1 MHIWMKA
8 NLQWQR
14 KEKCVR
20 KITLTV
26 LRHSYLQ
33 TQNDLKQ
40 SKNQQQPIKMSFES
54 TWRWLRSHET
64 EKVREFKVITLIKL
78 DPHFFQASELQG
90 LEHTFNLGFQVSGWW
105 TCSFWLR
112 ILTGSQIFRCWI
124 TKIIEKIKTHITPN
138 SGNSSFPI

>member
-1 MHIWMKA
+1 MKA

-54 TWRWLRSHET
+54 TWR
-64 EKVREFKVITLIKL
+64 
-78 DPHFFQASELQG
+78 
-90 LEHTFNLGFQVSGWW
+90 
-105 TCSFWLR
+105 
-112 ILTGSQIFRCWI
+112 
-124 TKIIEKIKTHITPN
+124 
-138 SGNSSFPI
+138 